1 MSLRQS
7 ETLYRTLFEQTPV
20 GVLLFDT
27 ELRVVDCNEL
37 LAHIIGSPRET
48 LIGLEI
54 AKLRDLRP
62 FDAFQAALDG
72 DAGYYEGPYLTTSS
86 DRETFLA
93 IESAPRRGAGDEIVG
108 GIGVVVDR
116 TEQVRAEREME
127 RLRLHDA
134 LTGRPADPGWADR

>member
-1 MSLRQS
+1 MRTRQRARACASRPTPGVTASGLGRSKRARPRSCSPGERARLSAEVSLRQS

-93 IESAPRRGAGDEIVG
+93 IE
-108 GIGVVVDR
+108 
-116 TEQVRAEREME
+116 
-127 RLRLHDA
+127 
-134 LTGRPADPGWADR
+134 